1 MSRGIIPA
9 RSLYGADELVR
20 DHGGDAAAI
29 AAQVRLPP
37 EAFEDPD
44 LPVALD
50 AAVEFLELAAQHCRR
65 EDLGLLLAQRQDL
78 SVVGPVYA
86 MMSFAE
92 TISEALYMLVN
103 FMGVHSAGLI
113 ISSTKV
119 PDGLL
124 ISYDIG
130 AKEVEHDRQAMEL
143 GLALLANFVRVQL
156 GRPWH
161 PNYVQFRHSRPK
173 SLASHARIFGPN
185 VLFEQDHNGLCID
198 QGTLHHSLG
207 PANKKARQVMERVL
221 RDRAAFDDHG
231 VLPRAE
237 AAIRALLPY
246 TGGCT
251 IDIVAKYL
259 GTSVRTLQR
268 NLARSATSFDQLR
281 DQVRLDLAE
290 KYLTQSTMSL
300 AEIADVLGYSQPS
313 AFTRAFKRQKG
324 CAPLKFRQS
333 ARSTQAQ
340 NPDTRSISQ

>member
-1 MSRGIIPA
+1 MRHGIIPA
-9 RSLYGADELVR
+9 RSLYASNELVR

-29 AAQVRLPP
+29 AAQARLPI
-37 EAFEDPD
+37 EAFSNPD

-50 AAVEFLELAAQHCRR
+50 AAVEFLELAARQCGR
-65 EDLGLLLAQRQDL
+65 EDFGLLLAQRQDL

-92 TISEALYMLVN
+92 TISEALFMLVN

-113 ISSTKV
+113 ISSSHV

-130 AKEVEHDRQAMEL
+130 AEEVEQDRQAMEL
-143 GLALLANFVRVQL
+143 GLGLLANFVRTQL
-156 GRPWH
+156 SRPWH

-173 SLASHARIFGPN
+173 SLLQHERLFGPN
-185 VLFEQDHNGLCID
+185 VLFDQDHNALCID
-198 QGTLHHSLG
+198 HGTLRHQLG
-207 PANKKARQVMERVL
+207 PANKRARQVMERVL
-221 RDRAAFDDHG
+221 RDRAVFDDHG
-231 VLPRAE
+231 VAPRAE

-251 IDIVAKYL
+251 IDIVANYL

-268 NLARSATSFDQLR
+268 NLARSSTTFELLR
-281 DQVRLDLAE
+281 DRVRLDLAE

-313 AFTRAFKRQKG
+313 AFTRAFKRQHG
-324 CAPLKFRQS
+324 SAPLKFRQN
-333 ARSTQAQ
+333 ARSA
-340 NPDTRSISQ
+340 